1 MYEHTIFTIKDFIN
15 KINKYRKDLLIL
27 MKKLSYETLK
37 EQNYDGYLLEDAPE
51 RVLQFGEGNFLRA
64 FVDYFIDV
72 LNEKAGF
79 NSKVVLCQPIAPGLA
94 DMINEQEG
102 LYTLFLRG
110 FQDGK
115 EVNKKRVISCVS
127 RCLNPYKNFEEVLAC
142 AENPDLRFIACNTT
156 EAGITY
162 DPSCKFE
169 DVPADSYPG
178 KLTQFLYRR
187 FQKFGTEAGKG
198 FIILSCELI
207 DDNGKEL
214 KKCVLKY
221 AEQWGLSEEFIN
233 WIEKENIFC
242 STLVDRIVTGYP
254 RNEAASICEELG
266 YEDNLIDTG
275 EIFGF
280 WVIEGPQSI
289 KDEFP
294 VDKAELPI
302 LITDN
307 HKPYKQRKVRILNGA
322 HTSFVLGAYLAGQD
336 IVRECMHDDV
346 ICKFMNKTIYE
357 EIIPTLTLP
366 KTELD
371 TFAHSVTERFK
382 NPFIDHQLLS
392 ISLNSTSKW
401 RARVM
406 PSLKEYVRLNET
418 LPACITASFA
428 FYIAF
433 FNGTE
438 LTEEGLVGT
447 RGDNT
452 YLIKDDRSVLEF
464 YAAHKDDSA
473 ADLVHAV
480 CTNEAFWG
488 EDLSKINGFESAVV
502 EYLTEI
508 RKNGTYEV
516 MKELSK

>member
-1 MYEHTIFTIKDFIN
+1 
-15 KINKYRKDLLIL
+15 

-37 EQNYDGYLLEDAPE
+37 EQNYSGYLLEDAPE

-64 FVDYFIDV
+64 FVDYFIDIM
-72 LNEKAGF
+72 NEKAGF
-79 NSKVVLCQPIAPGLA
+79 NSKVVLCQPIESGLS

-110 FQDGK
+110 FQDGQ

-127 RCLNPYKNFEEVLAC
+127 RCLNPYSDFEAVLEC
-142 AENPDLRFIACNTT
+142 ASNPDLRFITCNTT
-156 EAGITY
+156 EAGIAY
-162 DPSCKFE
+162 DPSCQFT
-169 DVPADSYPG
+169 DTPANSYPG

-187 FQKFGTEAGKG
+187 FQKFGQEEGKG

-207 DDNGKEL
+207 DDKGKEL
-214 KKCVLKY
+214 EKCVLKY
-221 AEQWGLSEEFIN
+221 AEQWNLGEDFIA
-233 WIEKENIFC
+233 WIKKGNTFC

-254 RNEAASICEELG
+254 RNEADAICEELG
-266 YEDNLIDTG
+266 YKDNLIDTG

-336 IVRECMHDDV
+336 IVRDCMHDDV
-346 ICKFMNKTIYE
+346 ICGFMNKTIYD
-357 EIIPTLTLP
+357 EIIPTLDLP
-366 KTELD
+366 KEELLN
-371 TFAHSVTERFK
+371 FASAVTERFK
-382 NPFIDHQLLS
+382 NPFIDHALLA

-401 RARVM
+401 KARVM
-406 PSLKEYVRLNET
+406 PSLKEYIKRQGS

-433 FNGTE
+433 FNGHT
-438 LTEEGLVGT
+438 LTEDGLVASRKGNDYT
-447 RGDNT
+447 V
-452 YLIKDDRSVLEF
+452 KDDKNVLEF
-464 YAAHKDDSA
+464 YLAHKDDSVE
-473 ADLVHAV
+473 DLVHAV
-480 CTNEAFWG
+480 CTNTGFWG
-488 EDLSKINGFESAVV
+488 EDLTALEGFETAVCN
-502 EYLTEI
+502 YLTQI
-508 RKNGTYEV
+508 REKGAYEV
-516 MKELSK
+516 MKSLL

>member
-1 MYEHTIFTIKDFIN
+1 
-15 KINKYRKDLLIL
+15 

-37 EQNYDGYLLEDAPE
+37 EQNYSGYLLEDAPE

-72 LNEKAGF
+72 MNEKAGF
-79 NSKVVLCQPIAPGLA
+79 NSKVVLCQPIGSGLA

-110 FQDGK
+110 FQDGQ

-127 RCLNPYKNFEEVLAC
+127 RCLNPYEDFEAVLEC
-142 AENPDLRFIACNTT
+142 ASNPDLRFIACNTT
-156 EAGITY
+156 EAGIAY
-162 DPSCKFE
+162 DPSCQFT
-169 DVPADSYPG
+169 DVPANSYPG

-187 FQKFGTEAGKG
+187 FQKFGQEEGKG

-207 DDNGKEL
+207 DNNGKEL
-214 KKCVLKY
+214 EKCVLKY
-221 AEQWGLSEEFIN
+221 AEQWNLGEDFCA
-233 WIEKENIFC
+233 WVKKENTFC

-254 RNEAASICEELG
+254 RNEVAAICEELG

-336 IVRECMHDDV
+336 IVRDCMHDDV
-346 ICKFMNKTIYE
+346 ICGFMNKTIYD
-357 EIIPTLTLP
+357 EIIPTLDLP
-366 KTELD
+366 KEELLD
-371 TFAHSVTERFK
+371 FAAAVTERFK
-382 NPFIDHQLLS
+382 NPFIDHALLA

-401 RARVM
+401 KARVM
-406 PSLKEYVRLNET
+406 PSLKEYIKRKGT
-418 LPACITASFA
+418 LPECITASFA
-428 FYIAF
+428 LYIAF
-433 FNGTE
+433 FNGHT
-438 LTEEGLVGT
+438 LTDEGLVASRSGNDYT
-447 RGDNT
+447 V
-452 YLIKDDRSVLEF
+452 KDDKEVLDF
-464 YAAHKDDSA
+464 YLAHKDDSVE
-473 ADLVHAV
+473 DLVHAV

-488 EDLSKINGFESAVV
+488 EDLTQLEGFEAAVCN
-502 EYLTEI
+502 YLTQI
-508 RKNGTYEV
+508 REEGTYAV
-516 MKELSK
+516 MKSLLKEEN

>member
-1 MYEHTIFTIKDFIN
+1 
-15 KINKYRKDLLIL
+15 

-37 EQNYDGYLLEDAPE
+37 EQNYSGYLLEEAPE

-64 FVDYFIDV
+64 FVDYFIDIM
-72 LNEKAGF
+72 NEKAGF
-79 NSKVVLCQPIAPGLA
+79 NSKVVLCQPIESGLS

-110 FQDGK
+110 FQDGQ

-127 RCLNPYKNFEEVLAC
+127 RCLNPYSDFEAVLEC
-142 AENPDLRFIACNTT
+142 ASNPDLRFITCNTT
-156 EAGITY
+156 EAGIAY
-162 DPSCKFE
+162 DPSCQFT
-169 DVPADSYPG
+169 DTPANSYPG

-187 FQKFGTEAGKG
+187 FQKFGQEAGKG

-214 KKCVLKY
+214 EKCVLKY
-221 AEQWGLSEEFIN
+221 AEQWNLGEDFIA
-233 WIEKENIFC
+233 WIKKENTFC

-254 RNEAASICEELG
+254 RNEADAICEELG
-266 YEDNLIDTG
+266 YKDNLIDTG

-336 IVRECMHDDV
+336 IVRDCMHDD
-346 ICKFMNKTIYE
+346 
-357 EIIPTLTLP
+357 EIIPTLDLP
-366 KTELD
+366 KEELLD
-371 TFAHSVTERFK
+371 FASAVTERFK
-382 NPFIDHQLLS
+382 NPFIDHALLA

-401 RARVM
+401 KARVM
-406 PSLKEYVRLNET
+406 PSLKEYIKRQGS

-433 FNGTE
+433 FNGHT
-438 LTEEGLVGT
+438 LTEDGLVASRKGNDYT
-447 RGDNT
+447 V
-452 YLIKDDRSVLEF
+452 KDDKNVLEF
-464 YAAHKDDSA
+464 YLAHKDDSVE
-473 ADLVHAV
+473 DLVHAV
-480 CTNEAFWG
+480 CTNTGFWG
-488 EDLSKINGFESAVV
+488 EDLTALEGFETAVCN
-502 EYLTEI
+502 YLTQI
-508 RKNGTYEV
+508 REKGTYEV
-516 MKELSK
+516 MKSLL